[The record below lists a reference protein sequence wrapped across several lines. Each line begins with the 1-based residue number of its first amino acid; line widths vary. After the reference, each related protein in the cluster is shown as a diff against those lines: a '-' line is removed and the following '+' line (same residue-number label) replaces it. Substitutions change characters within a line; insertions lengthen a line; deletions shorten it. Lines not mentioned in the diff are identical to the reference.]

1 MQNSFN
7 RTFETIEMKA
17 QDLFQVAPHSAVAR
31 AMLDLAALVMPRG
44 EPVALQETFMSR
56 LKSAFTH

>member
-1 MQNSFN
+1 MDD
-7 RTFETIEMKA
+7 RTFETIELKA
-17 QDLFQVAPHSAVAR
+17 QDLFTVAPNSAAAR

-44 EPVALQETFMSR
+44 EPVALNETFISR